1 MTATPPE
8 ITTPVQSSHTYPS
21 LGAAWIPL
29 SALCLAFFVEM
40 VDNTLL
46 SIALP
51 TIGRDLGSG
60 TTALQWVTG
69 AYSLTFGGLL
79 LTAGSMADRLGR
91 RRVLLVGLAVFGLLS
106 LAVIAVTNTGELIGL
121 RAVLGIAAAAMAPIT
136 NSLVFRLFDDQALR
150 MRAMTVMIIVGM
162 SGFVLGPVL
171 GGSVLTHFH
180 WQWLLLVNAPIALI
194 AFIGVRLGVPA
205 DRPEDLTNDTLDLL
219 GSLLSVT
226 AIGLACYSLTS
237 GIEYGWTSVVTIASI
252 VGAFA
257 AAVAFVRHERRTPA
271 PMLDLSLFSNGTVR
285 GASIA
290 QIGTSIAMAGVMF
303 GLILHFQYAYGWS
316 PMRAGLANLP
326 IIVTMIG
333 ATPLSEWLAKQFGH
347 RIACLVGAAFLA
359 GSMAGLSWGV
369 DHGYLAIA
377 VAMVAMTI
385 GLRTIMTICAIALV
399 DAMPANRTSI
409 GTALNDTAQEV
420 GTSIGTALIGTMI
433 AALVTTHLP
442 AGAWS
447 ASLVASFFH
456 GERVTYALMAV
467 IVGLVAGGGALTL
480 TDSRSTEEPV

>member
-136 NSLVFRLFDDQALR
+136 NSLVFRLFDDKALR